1 MLIGGKE
8 IEGDADVGEGKT
20 FSNEEGVGNQVLVE
34 NGQLGEK
41 LVLVAVKD
49 LKNLTVREQLYYFTA
64 LSS

>member
-1 MLIGGKE
+1 MDGIVEDVLIGGKE

-49 LKNLTVREQLYYFTA
+49 LKI
-64 LSS
+64 